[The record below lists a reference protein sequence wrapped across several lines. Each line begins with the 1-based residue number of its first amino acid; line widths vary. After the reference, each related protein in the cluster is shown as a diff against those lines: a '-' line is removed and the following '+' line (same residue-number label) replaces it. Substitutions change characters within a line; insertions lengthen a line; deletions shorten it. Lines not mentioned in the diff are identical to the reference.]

1 MSHLSTITAY
11 TELCVSAIDD
21 WRASVRRLET
31 FQSKYRHTAST
42 APYLKI
48 LCVHRR
54 ESTLLLERVVLLNT
68 LLRSS
73 IMLFLASNSAK

>member
-1 MSHLSTITAY
+1 MNHLAIINAY

-31 FQSKYRHTAST
+31 FQSTYRHTAST

-54 ESTLLLERVVLLNT
+54 ESTLLLERVVLLKT

-73 IMLFLASNSAK
+73 IIQFLIKHSSK